1 MTTVIQQTVPPASD
15 SALESSL
22 RHDRL
27 AMLKEKQRSLRDNAL
42 NRTRSTSSVTSEEND
57 DAAERLSR
65 SMSRIRVKRPSETAS
80 LDFAGIIQIVNKES
94 SDDRSESS
102 SISKISMSSRTSM
115 VSKKDNNKVVGLF
128 ADPGKKTV
136 LANHPIDEDCNGS
149 VTSNQSSSSKR
160 VVGFFVEPGK
170 KTVLANHPVRDDC
183 DASVSSNQSSSSK
196 RVVGFFVEP
205 GKKTVLANHPVR
217 DDCDASVSSNQSS
230 SSKRVVGFF
239 VEPGK
244 KTVLSTYSIKEEE
257 TETTAECSSDGS
269 EA

>member
-1 MTTVIQQTVPPASD
+1 MTTLIQQSVPPASD

-22 RHDRL
+22 LHDRL
-27 AMLKEKQRSLRDNAL
+27 EILKKKQRSLRDNAL
-42 NRTRSTSSVTSEEND
+42 NRTRSTPSVTSEEND

-80 LDFAGIIQIVNKES
+80 LDFAGIIQIVNKED
-94 SDDRSESS
+94 SDDRSVSS
-102 SISKISMSSRTSM
+102 SISKLSMSSRTSM
-115 VSKKDNNKVVGLF
+115 VSTNSMDLSKIGLFADKNKKTQRAHPSKKDNNKVVGLF
-128 ADPGKKTV
+128 AEPGKKTV
-136 LANHPIDEDCNGS
+136 LANHPIHEDCNGS

-170 KTVLANHPVRDDC
+170 KSVLANHPVREDC

-196 RVVGFFVEP
+196 RVVG
-205 GKKTVLANHPVR
+205 L
-217 DDCDASVSSNQSS
+217 
-230 SSKRVVGFF
+230 F

-257 TETTAECSSDGS
+257 TEMTAEFSSDES
-269 EA
+269 EAQEV

>member
-27 AMLKEKQRSLRDNAL
+27 EMLKEKQRSLRDNAL

-115 VSKKDNNKVVGLF
+115 VSTKKDNNKVVGLF

-136 LANHPIDEDCNGS
+136 LANHPIHEDCNGS
-149 VTSNQSSSSKR
+149 VT
-160 VVGFFVEPGK
+160 
-170 KTVLANHPVRDDC
+170 
-183 DASVSSNQSSSSK
+183 
-196 RVVGFFVEP
+196 
-205 GKKTVLANHPVR
+205 
-217 DDCDASVSSNQSS
+217 SNQSS

-257 TETTAECSSDGS
+257 TDTTAECSSDES
-269 EA
+269 EAQ

>member
-27 AMLKEKQRSLRDNAL
+27 EMLKEKQRSLRDNAL

-65 SMSRIRVKRPSETAS
+65 SMSRIRVNRPSETAS

-115 VSKKDNNKVVGLF
+115 VSTNSMDVSKIGLFADKNKKTQKVHPSKKDNNKVVGLF
-128 ADPGKKTV
+128 ADSGKKTV
-136 LANHPIDEDCNGS
+136 LANHPIHEDCNGS
-149 VTSNQSSSSKR
+149 VT
-160 VVGFFVEPGK
+160 
-170 KTVLANHPVRDDC
+170 
-183 DASVSSNQSSSSK
+183 
-196 RVVGFFVEP
+196 
-205 GKKTVLANHPVR
+205 
-217 DDCDASVSSNQSS
+217 SNQSS